1 MSLAPDHVAEV
12 ASNEPVQQ
20 HSRTPLPEKMHRPR
34 HGVMAENAK
43 FARLFSNAPG
53 EVEDKLIKPFKCP
66 RAAAPTREYAQPPR
80 KRRKVNYAEI
90 GDGTNLNE
98 DGTHAAVDNREPLA
112 TRDANK
118 FPVFE
123 VKDKDVVFRKKFSV
137 PLINKYAEHASRP
150 APALGMRIR
159 ANFVPK
165 PLHDPSGEFAI
176 VLYDPTVDDK
186 SVEEQAKEEEAPKPV
201 SKVHKSLADIL
212 GLKRQKEEHPKV
224 AVVIDPKLAKVL
236 RPHQI
241 EGVKFLYRCTT
252 GLIDPRANGCIMA
265 DEMGLGKTVRN
276 LNLVG

>member
-1 MSLAPDHVAEV
+1 
-12 ASNEPVQQ
+12 
-20 HSRTPLPEKMHRPR
+20 MHRPR
-34 HGVMAENAK
+34 HGMMAENTK
-43 FARLFSNAPG
+43 SARLYSNASNDA
-53 EVEDKLIKPFKCP
+53 EDKLVKPFKCP

-80 KRRKVNYAEI
+80 KRRKVNYTEV
-90 GDGTNLNE
+90 GDGTITRE
-98 DGTHAAVDNREPLA
+98 DEASAAADNREPLA
-112 TRDANK
+112 NRDANK

-123 VKDKDVVFRKKFSV
+123 VKNKDVVFRKKFSV
-137 PLINKYAEHASRP
+137 PLINKDAEHANRL
-150 APALGMRIR
+150 APALGMRVR

-176 VLYDPTVDDK
+176 VLYDPTIDDK
-186 SVEEQAKEEEAPKPV
+186 PVYDKPVEEQAKEEETPKPI

-212 GLKRQKEEHPKV
+212 GIKRQKEEHPKV

-276 LNLVG
+276 LSLVGRDRAR